1 MQRNPRCSRKFFSI
15 IPDLFQRFHD
25 EIECRRK
32 LTHGVGMI
40 LGFLL
45 DGKMFADG
53 DKGLGMQRRRRHSRP
68 RLAYNTAFHFRD
80 LKRAFSAKETRGA
93 RSRKPPH
100 LDLLCYRAPMSGRLS
115 DYDYVL
121 PEELIAQR
129 PLARRDESRMMVLH
143 RSEQRVEHRTF
154 AEIGGFLSPGDLL
167 VLNNTR
173 VLSARRFSDD
183 GRIEFLFLEQL
194 GPRRWMCLVKPGRK
208 MRMAAV
214 TKIHGVQVRVEE
226 ICPDGERV
234 ISIESE
240 ENLLEGGAVPLPP
253 YIGRPSDPSD
263 LERYQTVFAETPG
276 AIAAPTAGLHFTSEV
291 LAKLPHT
298 FITLHVGAG
307 TFQPVKSEQ
316 ITDHR
321 MHEERFS
328 ISESAASAINASDRV
343 IAIGTTT
350 VRVLE
355 SAKRREGQLIAQEG
369 KTDLF
374 IHPPR
379 QIQHIDCLLTNFHL
393 PRSTLLMLVSA
404 FAGRELLLTAY
415 AEAIRERYRF
425 YSYGD
430 CMLIL

>member
-1 MQRNPRCSRKFFSI
+1 
-15 IPDLFQRFHD
+15 
-25 EIECRRK
+25 
-32 LTHGVGMI
+32 
-40 LGFLL
+40 
-45 DGKMFADG
+45 
-53 DKGLGMQRRRRHSRP
+53 
-68 RLAYNTAFHFRD
+68 
-80 LKRAFSAKETRGA
+80 
-93 RSRKPPH
+93 
-100 LDLLCYRAPMSGRLS
+100 MSERLS

-143 RSEQRVEHRTF
+143 RSEQRVEHRMFT
-154 AEIGGFLSPGDLL
+154 EIGEFLSPGDLL

-194 GPRRWMCLVKPGRK
+194 GPRRWKCLVRPGRK
-208 MRMAAV
+208 MRVGAV
-214 TKIHGVQVRVEE
+214 TKIHGAQVRVEE
-226 ICPDGERV
+226 ICPDGER
-234 ISIESE
+234 IIAFEGE

-253 YIGRPSDPSD
+253 YIGRPSDASD
-263 LERYQTVFAETPG
+263 VDRYQTVFATTPG
-276 AIAAPTAGLHFTSEV
+276 AIAAPTAGLHFTSEI
-291 LAKLPHT
+291 LGRLPHT

-316 ITDHR
+316 LTDHR

-328 ISESAASAINASDRV
+328 ISEASASAINTASRV
-343 IAIGTTT
+343 VAVGTTT

-355 SAKRREGQLIAQEG
+355 SAVRRDGRLIAQEG
-369 KTDLF
+369 KSDLF
-374 IHPPR
+374 IHPPK
-379 QIQHIDCLLTNFHL
+379 QIQEVDCLLTNFHL

-404 FAGRELLLTAY
+404 FAGREFLLAAY
-415 AEAIRERYRF
+415 AEAIGERYRF